1 LDQPRIAIH
10 KDADVHR
17 APAHRLAG
25 TTGAKEGDSKMQN
38 RKLVTASALVLLVL
52 AGNSPRIASAGQSG
66 TLAPRPIAVYVA
78 DFELSAAPAAAP
90 EHPSPAYKD
99 KLQKDLQLRSRQI
112 QDYFAET
119 LVNTLQK
126 QGYSSSRRQDLPAKG
141 ILLEG
146 VFAEPDQKNRIR
158 PALLGSGSPGTRFLL
173 YIGAF
178 DEKSMNQPLYKEAPV
193 QEPDP
198 NYGPVIT
205 LNAYIPMAKYEIA
218 KDAGEEDIR
227 QICGQIAADLTVLL
241 QRNPAAVAQ
250 AQ

>member
-1 LDQPRIAIH
+1 MATR
-10 KDADVHR
+10 KDDEFTCVVQ
-17 APAHRLAG
+17 RLVA
-25 TTGAKEGDSKMQN
+25 TTGLKEEGSKMQN
-38 RKLVTASALVLLVL
+38 RKFATASALVLLAL
-52 AGNSPRIASAGQSG
+52 AGICSKIASARQWDTPAAQGM
-66 TLAPRPIAVYVA
+66 AVYVA
-78 DFELSAAPAAAP
+78 DFELSAAPAAASD
-90 EHPSPAYKD
+90 HPSPADKD
-99 KLQKDLQLRSRQI
+99 TPPTDLQLRSRQI

-126 QGYSSSRRQDLPAKG
+126 QGYSSARKQDLPAKG
-141 ILLEG
+141 ILLKG

-158 PALLGSGSPGTRFLL
+158 PALLGSGSPGTKLLL
-173 YIGAF
+173 YVGVF
-178 DEKSMNQPLYKEAPV
+178 DQKSVNQPLYQEAPV

-227 QICGQIAADLTVLL
+227 QICGQIAADMVALL

-250 AQ
+250 AR